1 MEALMLDVW
10 KELLGHTMISVE
22 DNVFEHGAH
31 SVLAIQF
38 RNRLQVLLGREI
50 PAVLLFQYPTVVS
63 LAAQFDKGGLLAAD
77 NQNQEDHQRG
87 SQRRQA
93 ALRRVIRRQPD
104 SHREL

>member
-1 MEALMLDVW
+1 MLDVW

-38 RNRLQVLLGREI
+38 RNRLQVLLRREL
-50 PAVLLFQYPTVVS
+50 PAVLLFQYPTIAA
-63 LAAQFDKGGLLAAD
+63 LAAQLDSGGLPAAD

-87 SQRRQA
+87 SQRREA
-93 ALRRVIRRQPD
+93 ARRRVMQRRPD
-104 SHREL
+104 SHREP